1 MDKVN
6 LQTFRLDNNF
16 KNSESSEE
24 GILASLFTIPISE
37 DNDMET
43 REFVFPSKSFDFLDK
58 SKLLKIFKSLNIDI
72 EKDLNIQNPRNTD
85 GIIDRTTLLKLLK
98 SKIIPDTNNKL
109 PDDNKF
115 EFKINLQSYIN
126 SKKSNINKN
135 KSFEKTNKLE
145 KMNNSLDT
153 VNLSDNISRLKKIKT
168 DTSLINEKQIHNNQP
183 NKLNIA
189 VSSAEDIDNE
199 ENLYQIKNTSSSNQS
214 ISLNTSNLDKLNLHT
229 KFLNENQNQY
239 SNNQTR
245 IDNSTLKSHLSNDQ
259 SFNGDKNMNFLLDNY
274 IEELNMTEKGWT
286 EKLVIRLEKA
296 VKEGTEEIELFLK
309 PKELGT
315 LKVNLLLNKNNARI
329 MFRAENNFVVHALQQ
344 SENLLT
350 KLFNEQGMQI
360 ETTNYE
366 SNNFNNQSDF
376 NSNNKNYKKSE
387 KISSGTE
394 ILNETEKEQID
405 IENSNYIINVKA

>member
-1 MDKVN
+1 DKVN

-229 KFLNENQNQY
+229 K
-239 SNNQTR
+239 
-245 IDNSTLKSHLSNDQ
+245 
-259 SFNGDKNMNFLLDNY
+259 
-274 IEELNMTEKGWT
+274 
-286 EKLVIRLEKA
+286 
-296 VKEGTEEIELFLK
+296 
-309 PKELGT
+309 
-315 LKVNLLLNKNNARI
+315 
-329 MFRAENNFVVHALQQ
+329 
-344 SENLLT
+344 
-350 KLFNEQGMQI
+350 
-360 ETTNYE
+360 
-366 SNNFNNQSDF
+366 
-376 NSNNKNYKKSE
+376 
-387 KISSGTE
+387 
-394 ILNETEKEQID
+394 
-405 IENSNYIINVKA
+405 